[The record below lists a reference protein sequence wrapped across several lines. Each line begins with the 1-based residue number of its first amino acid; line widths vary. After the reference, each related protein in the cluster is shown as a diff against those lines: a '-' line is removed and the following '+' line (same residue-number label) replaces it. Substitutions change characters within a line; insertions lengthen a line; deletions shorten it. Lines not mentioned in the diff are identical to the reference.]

1 MSAELDQLPRSVGV
15 SSLAAGTDQIFAR
28 LVLEHAW
35 QLHVVVPC
43 HNYES
48 TFRSA
53 DDKQSF
59 KELYRKATRRDT
71 LAFSAPDE
79 EAFLQAGKYIVDMSN
94 LMIFVWNGL
103 PARGRG
109 GTADIF
115 DYAISNAVPFVHI
128 DPVRRDVKRNVPV

>member
-1 MSAELDQLPRSVGV
+1 MVSKELDLLPPSTGV

-35 QLHVVVPC
+35 PLHVVVPC

-48 TFRSA
+48 TFNDA
-53 DDKQSF
+53 DDKRLF
-59 KELYRKATRRDT
+59 EELYSKATWRET
-71 LAFSAPDE
+71 LDFSSPNE

-103 PARGRG
+103 PAR
-109 GTADIF
+109 
-115 DYAISNAVPFVHI
+115 
-128 DPVRRDVKRNVPV
+128 